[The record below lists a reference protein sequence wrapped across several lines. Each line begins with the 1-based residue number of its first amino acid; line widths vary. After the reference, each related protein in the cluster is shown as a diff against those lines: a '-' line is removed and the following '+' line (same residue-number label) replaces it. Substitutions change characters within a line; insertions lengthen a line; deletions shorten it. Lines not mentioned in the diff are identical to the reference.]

1 MSFDVFGA
9 RRDAQSWAL
18 KHTHTEASSGL
29 LSRALTLRWA
39 PRFCSPAMLLAT
51 ALAFR
56 GKGVRW
62 GNIRNLPPFP
72 AHYTGHEQS
81 DDIGLVHMGGRVYN
95 PILGRLTFPRN

>member
-1 MSFDVFGA
+1 MYYTHVITNNNGVSEQVMSFDVFGA

-18 KHTHTEASSGL
+18 KHTEASSGL

-62 GNIRNLPPFP
+62 GED
-72 AHYTGHEQS
+72 TQS
-81 DDIGLVHMGGRVYN
+81 SPVSSSLYR
-95 PILGRLTFPRN
+95 P